1 DTHVGHCSVVMCNML
16 VCHNGSFMAL
26 DMDYF
31 LIVSQHTIRRSLAAK
46 APKQPCRPDD
56 ESVRVRRG

>member
-31 LIVSQHTIRRSLAAK
+31 LIASQHTITRSLAARV
-46 APKQPCRPDD
+46 PEQPYCPDGGA
-56 ESVRVRRG
+56 VRQ